1 MCGIFGVFSNENN
14 TSNLVELLNGM
25 KMLQHRG
32 KDGYGISGLTYNRNI
47 YTIKNEGEI
56 KNIETNNIYFSSCIG
71 HVRYSTSGESI
82 KTSILKHNELQP
94 ITGYSK
100 DINKYTLIH
109 NGNIPNIDGHDTS
122 FINEIISSN
131 YFLDIKTKL
140 ISIINNIPGAYSI
153 IILTNKG
160 MYIMRDRF
168 GIRPLCIGKK
178 NNNYYVSSENIAFNN
193 GIEFIRDVNPGE
205 LININNNGLFTLYQH
220 SKPKKSLCSFEILY
234 FLNENSIV
242 DNINI
247 KNIRQ
252 DLGKQLAFKDKKQF
266 MNGEYI
272 VVGIPETGILY
283 GKSYAKELN
292 LNYKQVITKN
302 KNVSRTF
309 IVLNNEDR
317 IKLCNDKFIYNTNDI
332 YGKKIIIVDDTIV
345 RGNVIKSI
353 ICNLKK
359 CGAKE
364 IHIRIPSP
372 PVIDICELGISI
384 QSKNELL
391 FNNKTL
397 VDVLKELNVN
407 SIMYLNISELY
418 NFPKN
423 SYNQCFSG
431 YIDPEIKSF
440 NPYLKFI

>member
-1 MCGIFGVFSNENN
+1 
-14 TSNLVELLNGM
+14 
-25 KMLQHRG
+25 
-32 KDGYGISGLTYNRNI
+32 
-47 YTIKNEGEI
+47 
-56 KNIETNNIYFSSCIG
+56 
-71 HVRYSTSGESI
+71 
-82 KTSILKHNELQP
+82 
-94 ITGYSK
+94 
-100 DINKYTLIH
+100 
-109 NGNIPNIDGHDTS
+109 
-122 FINEIISSN
+122 
-131 YFLDIKTKL
+131 
-140 ISIINNIPGAYSI
+140 
-153 IILTNKG
+153 
-160 MYIMRDRF
+160 MRDRF

-193 GIEFIRDVNPGE
+193 NNIEFIRDVNPGE
-205 LININNNGLFTLYQH
+205 LIYINNNGLFTLYQYL
-220 SKPKKSLCSFEILY
+220 KPKKSLCSFEILY

-283 GKSYAKELN
+283 GKSYARELN
-292 LNYKQVITKN
+292 LNYKQFITKN

-332 YGKKIIIVDDTIV
+332 YGKKIIIIDDTIV

-391 FNNKTL
+391 FNNKTII
-397 VDVLKELNVN
+397 DVLKELNVN

-440 NPYLKFI
+440 NPYTKFI